1 MDQKEMYS
9 WFEFEEDMKKIVLW
23 AKPRN
28 FKGVYGIPR
37 GGLVLAVKL
46 SHILDIPMI
55 LHREDI
61 TPNTLV
67 VDDIVDNGATLERFL
82 RSIDTHCLT
91 ASIFFNEKSSV
102 KTDFFIRKKQCWVIF
117 PWETEATSR
126 YDGTVDL

>member
-1 MDQKEMYS
+1 MYS
-9 WFEFEEDMKKIVLW
+9 WLEFEDDMGKVVAW

-28 FKGVYGIPR
+28 FKSVYGIPR
-37 GGLVLAVKL
+37 GGLILAVKL
-46 SHILDIPMI
+46 SHILDIPMM
-55 LHREDI
+55 LHREDV

-67 VDDIVDNGATLERFL
+67 VDDIIDNGATLERFL
-82 RSIDTHCLT
+82 RSVDTHCRT

-102 KTDFFIRKKQCWVIF
+102 KPDFFVRKKVHWIIF